1 MHWMMMTPFLR
12 DLRLG
17 EAFGLQF
24 SRQSDGVQ
32 NRIFFAINEK
42 PLLGRMTN
50 WPSALG
56 EDQIKEIERQLRV
69 LNDPRDV
76 VRDVVRYNTHSGVL
90 VSCDDVSRKRSNCVQ
105 HQKLSKVHQVNVYI

>member
-42 PLLGRMTN
+42 PLLLC
-50 WPSALG
+50 WD
-56 EDQIKEIERQLRV
+56 E
-69 LNDPRDV
+69 
-76 VRDVVRYNTHSGVL
+76 
-90 VSCDDVSRKRSNCVQ
+90 
-105 HQKLSKVHQVNVYI
+105 